1 MKNNFTLLLL
11 LWATALSSQTGEWT
25 VFRPER
31 ELTTLAARANTILT
45 AANGSGL
52 VRFEPDGTRSFI
64 NTSNSDLPSD
74 EITHL
79 AIDEAGHWWIKSPLG
94 FSRYDGT
101 NWQSWS
107 LSEVGLPDNAQVNA
121 LRPAPDSSLYVA
133 TNAGLAIYRQG
144 AWSVINTSNAAIP
157 TNTLWDVAF
166 GPDGK
171 TYYATNTFGVVV
183 QDGDSWAFYNNTNTG
198 LPLMRN
204 VYSLGFAD
212 DGSLWTSVGL
222 PPQATLRLTRFDG
235 AAWTLFTGPN
245 IGLPDNTAFRK
256 IQTDEDGRLWMTTS
270 TSLSM
275 LEQGSWT
282 HHLNTE
288 IGCTPD
294 NNYPA
299 IDATGQVWILASC
312 QLMRFDGHAWQQTD
326 AGLAGHCAGNIISG
340 LAEDTEG
347 NIWMGANF
355 GCISRTDGLNWTHDY
370 PIQLG
375 TTDNNINT
383 LFADAEGKM
392 WVGLDFAELL
402 VYDQGSWTLIDTCAS
417 AFQSHW
423 VKIIAQAPN
432 GDHWFAFDPLPFD
445 IPVIPP
451 FGLARRTAAGAW
463 TFFPSTELPTIL
475 GGIQDIAFDAAGI
488 AWMSTTSGLLRYDG
502 QSWTL
507 LTTDNSP
514 LPNNRL
520 FGMTVAPDGAI
531 WICGDGGLT
540 RYDGQNWTITTTA
553 NSGLPSNE
561 TRRIAFDQAGGM
573 YVGYGPNGTGAKLA
587 VLRGGTWTE
596 LLPPGWE
603 ASFNEPPFAFLV
615 DSRDRLWFAE
625 FGEFDF
631 YRFDPMLVGTQDPA
645 TSLPALSVWPNPASD
660 QLWLERPD
668 WLQGAARLSLF
679 NALGQPVLQQWLP
692 ATHTTDT
699 PSSINIS
706 TLPAGLYW
714 LSLGQGS
721 QIATAKFLKP

>member
-25 VFRPER
+25 VFKAER
-31 ELTTLAARANTILT
+31 ELTALAARANTILT

-79 AIDEAGHWWIKSPLG
+79 AIDEAGHWWTKSPLG

-107 LSEVGLPDNAQVNA
+107 LPEVGLPDNALVNA

-157 TNTLWDVAF
+157 TNAIWDVAF

-171 TYYATNTFGVVV
+171 TYYATTTFGVVV

-222 PPQATLRLTRFDG
+222 PPQTTLRLTRFDG
-235 AAWTLFTGPN
+235 TAWTLFTGPN
-245 IGLPDNTAFRK
+245 IGLPDNTIFRR
-256 IQTDEDGRLWMTTS
+256 IQTTEDGKLWMTTT

-275 LEQGSWT
+275 LEQGNWT
-282 HHLNTE
+282 HRLSAE

-299 IDATGQVWILASC
+299 IDATGQVWVLTSC
-312 QLMRFDGHAWQQTD
+312 QLTRFDGQAWQPAD
-326 AGLAGHCAGNIISG
+326 AGLEGHCGGNILLG
-340 LAEDTEG
+340 LAEDLDG

-355 GCISRTDGLNWTHDY
+355 GCISSTDGLNWAHYY
-370 PIQLG
+370 PTQLG
-375 TTDNNINT
+375 AADNNINT
-383 LFADAEGKM
+383 IFADAEGKM
-392 WVGLDFAELL
+392 WVGLDYAQLL
-402 VYDQGSWTLIDTCAS
+402 VYEQGSWTLIDTCAS
-417 AFQSHW
+417 AFSNHW

-432 GDHWFAFDPLPFD
+432 GDHWFAFEPITTPATPLT
-445 IPVIPP
+445 
-451 FGLARRTAAGAW
+451 GMARRSAAGEW
-463 TFFPSTELPTIL
+463 TFFPSNDLPINPL
-475 GGIQDIAFDAAGI
+475 FGVQDIAFDAVGI
-488 AWMSTTSGLLRYDG
+488 VWMTTIEGLLRYDG
-502 QSWTL
+502 QNWTL
-507 LTTDNSP
+507 FTTDNSP

-531 WICGDGGLT
+531 WMCGDGGLT
-540 RYDGQNWTITTTA
+540 RYDGQNWTITTTD
-553 NSGLPSNE
+553 NSGLPSNI

-573 YVGYGPNGTGAKLA
+573 YVGYGPQGTGAKVA

-603 ASFNEPPFAFLV
+603 TSFNYQPLAFLV
-615 DSRDRLWFAE
+615 DSRNRLWFAE
-625 FGEFDF
+625 SGEFDF
-631 YRFDPMLVGTQDPA
+631 YRFDPMLVGTQGP
-645 TSLPALSVWPNPASD
+645 TPNLPTLSVWPNPAASD
-660 QLWLERPD
+660 QLWLERPH
-668 WLQGAARLSLF
+668 WLQGTARLSVF
-679 NALGQPVLQQWLP
+679 NTLGQPVLQQWLP
-692 ATHTTDT
+692 ATDTDT
-699 PSSINIS
+699 TPSIDIS